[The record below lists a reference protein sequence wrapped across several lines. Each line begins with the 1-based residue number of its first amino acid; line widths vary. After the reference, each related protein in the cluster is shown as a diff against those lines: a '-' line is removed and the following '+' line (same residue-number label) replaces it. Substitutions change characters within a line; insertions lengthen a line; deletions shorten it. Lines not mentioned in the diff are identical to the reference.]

1 MCVYDMSLAHIRR
14 YQLFFF
20 LGYITQDFN
29 SQMCAELVKLVEGT
43 VRSEYKLTPNRPI
56 YLIGESVGGCLALSV
71 AANNPHIDLM
81 LIVANPGFLPSH
93 EHTYVDAF
101 VKD

>member
-1 MCVYDMSLAHIRR
+1 M
-14 YQLFFF
+14 
-20 LGYITQDFN
+20 GYITQDFN